1 MGKYQVTVK
10 DGKAILTKGGPAP
23 APAKPAAKVEKAPE
37 KAPARTHESG

>member
-23 APAKPAAKVEKAPE
+23 APAKPAAKAPE
-37 KAPARTHESG
+37 KTPARTQESG